1 MGRLARI
8 ALNNVG
14 SVLEK
19 NIVIML
25 MDPVSMDVTLAIKEL
40 CVQQVVT
47 FNFIKKNNYAAKL
60 RTSIGIQNDRE
71 YGKSIMASHEISD

>member
-19 NIVIML
+19 NNVIMW
-25 MDPVSMDVTLAIKEL
+25 MDPVPTAVTLAIKDL
-40 CVQQVVT
+40 CVQKVVI
-47 FNFIKKNNYAAKL
+47 FNCIL
-60 RTSIGIQNDRE
+60 LIIL
-71 YGKSIMASHEISD
+71 YGL

>member
-19 NIVIML
+19 NNVIML
-25 MDPVSMDVTLAIKEL
+25 MDPVPVDATLAIKES
-40 CVQQVVT
+40 CVQKVVT
-47 FNFIKKNNYAAKL
+47 FIFIKKITTLNIL
-60 RTSIGIQNDRE
+60 
-71 YGKSIMASHEISD
+71 

>member
-19 NIVIML
+19 NNVIML
-25 MDPVSMDVTLAIKEL
+25 MDPVPMDVTLAIKEL
-40 CVQQVVT
+40 CVQKVVI
-47 FNFIKKNNYAAKL
+47 FNCIQLITLYAL
-60 RTSIGIQNDRE
+60 
-71 YGKSIMASHEISD
+71 

>member
-19 NIVIML
+19 NNVIML
-25 MDPVSMDVTLAIKEL
+25 MDPVPMDVTLAIKEL
-40 CVQQVVT
+40 CVQKVVT
-47 FNFIKKNNYAAKL
+47 FDYYKKNHF
-60 RTSIGIQNDRE
+60 S
-71 YGKSIMASHEISD
+71 

>member
-19 NIVIML
+19 NNVIML
-25 MDPVSMDVTLAIKEL
+25 MDPVPMDVTLAIKEL
-40 CVQQVVT
+40 CLQMVVI
-47 FNFIKKNNYAAKL
+47 FNCIHLITLYAL
-60 RTSIGIQNDRE
+60 
-71 YGKSIMASHEISD
+71 